1 MGIPGLFANLSYKY
15 KKHIIKTKLNSNQ
28 NTNSDCEIEQLL
40 EDPNNF
46 INVSSD
52 MLFFDF
58 NCLIHP
64 VCRLLWTQNL
74 DSSGKTKFNSIE
86 DFEDKLM
93 KECIKYLEMVVNYA
107 KPTELI
113 AVYIDGICPMSKMA
127 QQRQRRFASVID
139 KEIYNNIKSKF
150 GVTLEETYDTNSIT
164 PGTKFM
170 ENFDKYL
177 KNYFENK
184 NKLGQQQYIYSSFNE
199 IGEGEHKII
208 RFIED
213 KFKSSDLKNK
223 NIIIYGL
230 DADLIILN
238 LILYGKIYKNGN
250 NIMLLR
256 ENDKFSLDELN
267 MIYFDIGAV
276 AKCISDEFTICNTKN
291 ESNRINDINF
301 NLVNDFIFITLILG
315 NDFIQPCPSVN
326 MRFNKGK
333 SNGYEMLVKQYMNT
347 KLELY
352 ENNADNEYII
362 HWQDLSVNNSSIND
376 GSFADKF
383 SINWKLFKTLINKLA
398 TYEQHYFENINKFR
412 HKSNEDN
419 DPANEQIDRLNHL
432 MFKFPDPIKISKK
445 EIPYEERKK
454 RYIHHYFGSKAC
466 ICKKN
471 NKSFMSSLLLDNVN
485 MTDDFYDDKELELN
499 IEILEKIIKIYLSTF
514 SYVLYYYY
522 RGCPDYLYYYKFLTN
537 PLLSQVY
544 DYLEK
549 TDDNELNSIMNKFY
563 KQSNN
568 KMLLN
573 PIVQLLTVLPYKSF
587 NLLPRN
593 VERHI
598 MSDIN
603 KNNIHVQIFKNTFP
617 DKPKRDFILK
627 SKLHQAN
634 FVLDIPEINNTV
646 QLVSDIYKL

>member
-1 MGIPGLFANLSYKY
+1 MGIPGLFANLSHKY
-15 KKHIIKTKLNSNQ
+15 KKHIIKTKLNS
-28 NTNSDCEIEQLL
+28 TNSDCEIEQLL
-40 EDPNNF
+40 NNPDNF
-46 INVSSD
+46 INESSD

-64 VCRLLWTQNL
+64 VCRILWTQNL
-74 DSSGKTKFNSIE
+74 DTNGKTKFNSIE

-93 KECIKYLEMVVNYA
+93 KECIKYLEMVINYSN
-107 KPTELI
+107 PTELI

-150 GVTLEETYDTNSIT
+150 GVVLEDTYDTNSIT

-177 KNYFENK
+177 TNYFENK
-184 NKLGQQQYIYSSFNE
+184 NKLGKQQYVYSSFNE

-208 RFIED
+208 RFIEN
-213 KFKSSDLKNK
+213 KFMVENFKNK

-238 LILYGKIYKNGN
+238 LILYGKIYQNGN

-256 ENDKFSLDELN
+256 ENDKFSLDELC
-267 MIYFDIGAV
+267 MIYFDISAV
-276 AKCISDEFTICNTKN
+276 AKCISDELTICNDKN
-291 ESNRINDINF
+291 NLLINNNINF
-301 NLVNDFIFITLILG
+301 NLVNDFIFTTLILG

-333 SNGYEMLVKQYMNT
+333 LNGYDMLINQYINA

-362 HWQDLSVNNSSIND
+362 QWKGLSCDEPVKGLSCDEPFNR
-376 GSFADKF
+376 FT
-383 SINWKLFKTLINKLA
+383 INWKLFKTLINKLA
-398 TYEQHYFENINKFR
+398 TYEQYYFENIQKFR

-419 DPANEQIDRLNHL
+419 NPANEQIDRLNHL

-466 ICKKN
+466 VCKN
-471 NKSFMSSLLLDNVN
+471 SNKQFMSTLLLDNIN
-485 MTDDFYDDKELELN
+485 MTDDFYDGKELELN
-499 IEILEKIIKIYLSTF
+499 IEILDKIIKIYLSTL

-522 RGCPDYLYYYKFLTN
+522 KGCPDYLYYYKFLTN

-549 TDDNELNSIMNKFY
+549 TDDNELNNIMDKF
-563 KQSNN
+563 KDKSNN

-593 VERHI
+593 VERYI
-598 MSDIN
+598 MSDTN
-603 KNNIHVQIFKNTFP
+603 KNNIHVQMFKNTFP

-634 FVLDIPEINNTV
+634 FVLDIPEINNTI